1 MYHPTGALLLPKLRS
16 YFAEFLNEGSPD
28 PLGIL
33 YPSTRVGLRY
43 GRADLTRGFSRQHGL
58 NHLRPYGHRHHP
70 SGSGDGFPYRP
81 HFPKGLAPAMS
92 ISTGW
97 PTLLRPPFAQT
108 ILRGS
113 GILTGCPSPT
123 PLGLGLG
130 PTNPTRIN
138 LPSET
143 SDLRGSCFSHDLR
156 YSCRHSHFCPLHQ
169 FSQSGFSADRTLPYR
184 PSQSERLAASVL
196 GLSPVT
202 FSAQD
207 HLTSELLRTL

>member
-1 MYHPTGALLLPKLRS
+1 MAARLNHFRLRVPFTPRPPGAVFPTPISGLHAWP
-16 YFAEFLNEGSPD
+16 
-28 PLGIL
+28 
-33 YPSTRVGLRY
+33 PSSIRGVGLPCCV
-43 GRADLTRGFSRQHGL
+43 S
-58 NHLRPYGHRHHP
+58 P
-70 SGSGDGFPYRP
+70 SLCLG
-81 HFPKGLAPAMS
+81 
-92 ISTGW
+92 
-97 PTLLRPPFAQT
+97 
-108 ILRGS
+108 GS

>member
-1 MYHPTGALLLPKLRS
+1 M
-16 YFAEFLNEGSPD
+16 
-28 PLGIL
+28 L
-33 YPSTRVGLRY
+33 YPSTSVGLRY
-43 GRADLTRGFSRQHGL
+43 GRAGLTRGFSRQHGL

-70 SGSGDGFPYRP
+70 SGSGNGFSYRR
-81 HFPKGLAPAMS
+81 HFSTGLAPGQPLP
-92 ISTGW
+92 GW
-97 PTLLRPPFAQT
+97 PTLLRHPIAQT
-108 ILRGS
+108 TRRGS

-143 SDLRGSCFSHDLR
+143 LDLRGPCFSHDLR

-169 FSQSGFSADRTLPYR
+169 SSRSGFSADRTLPYC
-184 PSQSERLAASVL
+184 PSLCEGPAASVL
-196 GLSPVT
+196 GFSPVT